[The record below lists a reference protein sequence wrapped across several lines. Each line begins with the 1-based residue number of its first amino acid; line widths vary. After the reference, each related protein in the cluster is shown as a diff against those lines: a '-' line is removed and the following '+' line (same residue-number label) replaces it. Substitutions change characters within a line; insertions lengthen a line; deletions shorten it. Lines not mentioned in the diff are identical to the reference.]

1 MENRTELIKKFKDR
15 IIARY
20 PELYVDFEY
29 DVELD
34 EYDIWH
40 NSPELEFNSEK
51 FIKFV
56 GEAAQEI
63 LFNNN
68 IYNFSFGYDYFRAK
82 ELKTRE
88 YTIKNTRIDKLEID
102 IINVEDTANYSSDTA
117 KKTDISISRGSIDI
131 SFDSTES
138 TPSGSYLLNTRQ
150 PKYNNTF
157 SVYGIKEVA

>member
-1 MENRTELIKKFKDR
+1 MEKNRTELIKKFKDR

-29 DVELD
+29 DSEQD

-40 NSPELEFNSEK
+40 NNPELEFNDEK

-68 IYNFSFGYDYFRAK
+68 IYNFSFGYDYF
-82 ELKTRE
+82 
-88 YTIKNTRIDKLEID
+88 
-102 IINVEDTANYSSDTA
+102 
-117 KKTDISISRGSIDI
+117 GQ
-131 SFDSTES
+131 
-138 TPSGSYLLNTRQ
+138 G
-150 PKYNNTF
+150 
-157 SVYGIKEVA
+157 